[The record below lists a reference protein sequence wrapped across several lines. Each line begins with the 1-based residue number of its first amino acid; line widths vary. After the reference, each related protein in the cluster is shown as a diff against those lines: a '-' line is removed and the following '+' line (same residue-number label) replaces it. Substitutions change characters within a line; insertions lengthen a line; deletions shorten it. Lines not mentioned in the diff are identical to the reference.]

1 MSDPKED
8 LTKSE
13 EAAIQKGCVEYI
25 VAEDDFKFLK
35 TLKTS
40 EDRFRK
46 VDLVKK
52 VRKTDDE
59 PEDPDNYVRIQLN
72 STDGHIFGKQIDLF
86 VHTEIHPA
94 IVQFEGFEYY
104 PHHFAITKHYPNGS
118 LQHTLKEKP
127 AFWDGTMKSKCVYG
141 LVAAVTHIHNT
152 YDETEEDFSIR
163 YLCPEN
169 IIFDDQNEPRLINY
183 VFKDEVL
190 GKTPNAYIP
199 PELHENPEGSR
210 YDEDVWALGMI
221 LYEILTG
228 HKPYNDLENEEKVK
242 EAVVSGTLPKFPPPS
257 PETDNI
263 IGIIQNCLDKVPTNR
278 PLPYMILHH
287 LSNLSEDL
295 FPGTDKESYNS
306 YRNRVQEATLNSDES
321 YAYISKVIT
330 DEVDNED
337 LLAKI
342 KAGDTQAMIRLGRM
356 YQKGLGG
363 YAVDE
368 NQAYDYYL
376 QAAKLNDSIGLYNA
390 ALCLS
395 QGRGVAQDL
404 KKSFEFME
412 KSAKSGLEKAVCD
425 YGCMVR
431 DGCGTKADLKKAI
444 EIFRD
449 AADNHNNKLCQ
460 YILGTMYYD
469 GNEVIKKDINKGLTY
484 LRKSAQNGN
493 PTASADIAF
502 HYYTLGLKDPSQM
515 TKAINLY
522 KKAARQKSP
531 IALTNLG
538 RIYKDGKYV
547 TQDLKEA
554 AELFK
559 QAAKCKDITGM
570 IEYGVCLKNGFGVP
584 KDPKGAASYYQQA
597 AQAGDKRG
605 QHNYAKLLYDGE
617 RGVPKD
623 ILTAS
628 KFFKLAADQGVP
640 PSMFYYAKIVI
651 NGEGGVVRD
660 PAKGK
665 RYLEKYNSIV
675 PEAKRIAGWDE
686 LLRKTQRRE
695 D

>member
-1 MSDPKED
+1 MRPNYKNLEID
-8 LTKSE
+8 LNKFKVKRKLGRGRNAE
-13 EAAIQKGCVEYI
+13 VFLVENVDDGRQYALKKI
-25 VAEDDFKFLK
+25 NHGEDDQKREEILHK
-35 TLKTS
+35 LINREIS
-40 EDRFRK
+40 IMARF
-46 VDLVKK
+46 
-52 VRKTDDE
+52 
-59 PEDPDNYVRIQLN
+59 
-72 STDGHIFGKQIDLF
+72 S
-86 VHTEIHPA
+86 HPA

-342 KAGDTQAMIRLGRM
+342 KAGDTQAMIRL
-356 YQKGLGG
+356 
-363 YAVDE
+363 
-368 NQAYDYYL
+368 
-376 QAAKLNDSIGLYNA
+376 
-390 ALCLS
+390 
-395 QGRGVAQDL
+395 
-404 KKSFEFME
+404 
-412 KSAKSGLEKAVCD
+412 
-425 YGCMVR
+425 
-431 DGCGTKADLKKAI
+431 
-444 EIFRD
+444 
-449 AADNHNNKLCQ
+449 
-460 YILGTMYYD
+460 
-469 GNEVIKKDINKGLTY
+469 
-484 LRKSAQNGN
+484 
-493 PTASADIAF
+493 
-502 HYYTLGLKDPSQM
+502 
-515 TKAINLY
+515 
-522 KKAARQKSP
+522 
-531 IALTNLG
+531 
-538 RIYKDGKYV
+538 
-547 TQDLKEA
+547 
-554 AELFK
+554 
-559 QAAKCKDITGM
+559 
-570 IEYGVCLKNGFGVP
+570 
-584 KDPKGAASYYQQA
+584 
-597 AQAGDKRG
+597 
-605 QHNYAKLLYDGE
+605 
-617 RGVPKD
+617 
-623 ILTAS
+623 
-628 KFFKLAADQGVP
+628 
-640 PSMFYYAKIVI
+640 
-651 NGEGGVVRD
+651 
-660 PAKGK
+660 
-665 RYLEKYNSIV
+665 
-675 PEAKRIAGWDE
+675 
-686 LLRKTQRRE
+686 
-695 D
+695 